1 MATDA
6 LIPEALSPYIPKLIS
21 LGQTLLLCLVIFAV
35 GWFASKWA
43 SKLVCRALERT
54 KIDRAASNFLA
65 GIIQYTILAATIIA
79 VLGTAGVQTT
89 SVIAILGSAGI
100 AVGLALQGNLS
111 HFASG
116 VMILIFRPFTV
127 GDMVTLSGH
136 TGKVNDVGLFATT
149 LHTPGND
156 KIIIPNSAITSNPMI
171 NLTGQGTRRG
181 TVRLSV
187 AYGSDLKN
195 VRDAL
200 KVALDN
206 TPQILADP
214 APIVHFAD
222 LGDHALIFD
231 LHAHCKS
238 EDFNDMLNDLRAQVY
253 ERLNDAKIEIPFWQI
268 VVHSDAKH
276 P

>member
-1 MATDA
+1 
-6 LIPEALSPYIPKLIS
+6 
-21 LGQTLLLCLVIFAV
+21 VIFAV